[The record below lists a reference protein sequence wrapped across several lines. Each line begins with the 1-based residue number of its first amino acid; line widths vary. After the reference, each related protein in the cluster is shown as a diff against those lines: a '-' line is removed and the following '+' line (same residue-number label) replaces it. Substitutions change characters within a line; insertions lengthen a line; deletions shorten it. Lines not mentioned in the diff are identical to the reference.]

1 MPRAFCAYD
10 GPGMSIK
17 TVATT
22 LSLRYG
28 PQALKKILAM
38 VGLGPKSSS
47 SITWPAGKKVKIVFD
62 EKDSGKRE
70 TLMWAPDNEFLHEIF
85 MRAAPDTSI
94 ADFKVY
100 YFDQDNDK
108 VQLDTTKPSI
118 ESFLTEHSGDSRPKL
133 QVEWRKPTTSEAI
146 QIKVQEAKAWLTGE
160 GGATDQDVKAQDKV
174 EKSGGK
180 VVVCSVSSG
189 SGKSLVNHKGYDASK
204 WKEAVPGL
212 KAELGLTDAEED
224 ALLNAEMREEGQAM
238 HYREVQEG
246 NKTTATFIAYH
257 TVKRDDK
264 INIIYGKH
272 EESMEV
278 SGAATSLP
286 SENCVQ
292 YDGRTFAVWPP
303 ASPHSNVSGDD
314 MKGLVAEIP
323 SGWQLVQSS
332 KQDFN
337 LSNHHQTGGRA
348 VWVALQFPSDRGQ
361 RGYVGWMVYEVYGIR
376 LCWGVQVRYG
386 FRLYQALGLHPLPHQ
401 RHEVAFFSS
410 RPSRRRA
417 PSW

>member
-1 MPRAFCAYD
+1 MA
-10 GPGMSIK
+10 
-17 TVATT
+17 
-22 LSLRYG
+22 SLL
-28 PQALKKILAM
+28 P
-38 VGLGPKSSS
+38 
-47 SITWPAGKKVKIVFD
+47 
-62 EKDSGKRE
+62 
-70 TLMWAPDNEFLHEIF
+70 
-85 MRAAPDTSI
+85 
-94 ADFKVY
+94 
-100 YFDQDNDK
+100 
-108 VQLDTTKPSI
+108 
-118 ESFLTEHSGDSRPKL
+118 
-133 QVEWRKPTTSEAI
+133 EA
-146 QIKVQEAKAWLTGE
+146 
-160 GGATDQDVKAQDKV
+160 KAQDKV

-212 KAELGLTDAEED
+212 KAELGLTDAETD

-257 TVKRDDK
+257 IVKRDDK

-286 SENCVQ
+286 SENCIQ
-292 YDGRTFAVWPP
+292 YDGCTFAVWPP

-314 MKGLVAEIP
+314 MKGLVVEIP

-337 LSNHHQTGGRA
+337 PTITTRVVAPYGWHTDVLVTEGKEGMLDGWQTRSLGSSIAVPIDSIKRLDSTRFHIKSTSWSLRLLIEAKPSASPELVNNWKRFVQLSA
-348 VWVALQFPSDRGQ
+348 Q
-361 RGYVGWMVYEVYGIR
+361 REWAQR
-376 LCWGVQVRYG
+376 LGMG
-386 FRLYQALGLHPLPHQ
+386 MAGAI
-401 RHEVAFFSS
+401 EA
-410 RPSRRRA
+410 
-417 PSW
+417 